1 MKLNMV
7 IFPPGNKPKR
17 MRSKDYDDFEF
28 PKGSAE

>member
-7 IFPPGNKPKR
+7 IFSPMSKSKR
-17 MRSKDYDDFEF
+17 MRSKDYDDFVF